1 MMKKKKKNLSLIL
14 AVSMSIGLLAGCGSS
29 GRDEQSAANPAQSES
44 VQKEEGET
52 SAQGT
57 TRYPRNEQ
65 GYPDLQGE
73 TITIWHAMIPT
84 NTQATSDLGE
94 YQVIKDLEEK
104 FNCNLEFIHPPV
116 GQERDNFTIMMAD
129 TQLPDMIFC
138 GGIDQYYPGGVNAAY
153 EDGILYDYTDL
164 VNEENTPNFWNL
176 IQNDEFMKKAVT
188 DDQHRII
195 RLGAKLCGSEDADLS
210 YTGPLIRK
218 DYLENA
224 GMDIPKTIS
233 DWTALLKAMKES
245 GVEYPLAIPSSNNAG
260 NLFSTNVFSSAY
272 GIAAGD
278 YYLKKDGTVTYGPYE
293 EAYKDYLTLLNQWY
307 NAGYINPDFPT
318 QNEHTI
324 MSLAA
329 DNKIGSTIMHLYTY
343 GVTYYVTIEGDNP
356 DKILLPAPIPVL
368 NEGDGLAPVRKSYRS
383 LGDYKYITADARNPE
398 ACVALLDALY
408 LEDIDRMLA
417 NGVEGIA
424 YDMVDGVPVVKTIPT
439 DAAKEELLALTPH
452 QWHTREDTDL
462 EYILNKKYNKGCQD
476 EALIMWKEQGTEN
489 SISNFVQ
496 FTTEESNIMQS
507 YETDI
512 ETYVEEM
519 FLKFV
524 MGQEAL
530 ENFETYR
537 ENLKSMHIEDMI
549 AAYQAAVDRV
559 EAR

>member
-1 MMKKKKKNLSLIL
+1 MWKMKKITGLIL
-14 AVSMSIGLLAGCGSS
+14 AAAMSIGLLAGCGSS
-29 GRDEQSAANPAQSES
+29 GGDGQSTMKPNES
-44 VQKEEGET
+44 VQENGGIASDGGITK
-52 SAQGT
+52 
-57 TRYPRNEQ
+57 YPRNEK

-73 TITIWHAMIPT
+73 TITIWHAMITT
-84 NTQATSDLGE
+84 NTQATGDLGE

-138 GGIDQYYPGGVNAAY
+138 SGIDQYYPGGVNAAY
-153 EDGILYDYTDL
+153 EDGILYDYTQL
-164 VNEENTPNFWNL
+164 INEENTPNFWNL
-176 IQNDEFMKKAVT
+176 IQNDDFMKKAVT
-188 DDQHRII
+188 DDQNRII
-195 RLGAKLCGSEDADLS
+195 RLGAKICGSEEADLS
-210 YTGPLIRK
+210 YIGPLVRK
-218 DYLENA
+218 DYLDAAEK
-224 GMDIPKTIS
+224 DVPQTID
-233 DWTALLKAMKES
+233 DWTALLKAMKEN
-245 GVEYPLAIPSSNNAG
+245 GIEYPLAIPSSNNAG

-278 YYLKKDGTVTYGPYE
+278 YYLKDDGSVAYGPYE

-307 NAGYINPDFPT
+307 KAGYINPDFPT
-318 QNEHTI
+318 QNEDTI
-324 MSLAA
+324 MSLAS
-329 DNKIGSTIMHLYTY
+329 DDKVGSTVMHLYTY
-343 GVTYYVTIEGDNP
+343 GVTYYVTVEGDNP
-356 DKILLPAPIPVL
+356 DKILVPAPIPVL
-368 NEGDGLAPVRKSYRS
+368 KEGDELAPIRKSYRS
-383 LGDYKYITADARNPE
+383 LGDYKYITADAKNPE

-417 NGVEGIA
+417 NGVEGVA
-424 YDMVDGVPVVKTIPT
+424 YDMVDGMPVVKTIPT
-439 DAAKEELLALTPH
+439 DATKEELLSLTPH

-462 EYILNKKYNKGCQD
+462 DYILTKKYNKGSQD
-476 EALIMWKEQGTEN
+476 EALLMWKEQGTQN

-496 FTTEESNIMQS
+496 FTTEESGVMQS

-524 MGQEAL
+524 MGQEPL

-537 ENLKSMHIEDMI
+537 GNLKSMHIEDMI
-549 AAYQAAVDRV
+549 AVYQAAVDRV